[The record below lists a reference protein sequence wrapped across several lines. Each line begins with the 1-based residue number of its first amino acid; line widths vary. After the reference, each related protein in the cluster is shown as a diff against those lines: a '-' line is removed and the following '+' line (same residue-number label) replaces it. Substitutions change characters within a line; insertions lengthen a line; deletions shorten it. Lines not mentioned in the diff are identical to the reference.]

1 LKNTIWKISNA
12 DCKKLSMDEIEF
24 IKSRDFWVDDN
35 FTITVNENGELN
47 IKNVVTPEQTFGYYE
62 VKSGNVCMIRGEN
75 LGKLPIKFGH
85 VDGGIDLAGCGLT
98 TLENLPKT
106 MFGSLH
112 LYGNDLTDYFM
123 SIKEDDFHLWEN
135 LYWYNIIKE
144 YPFLINLAKKYNIED
159 SLAPL
164 KRLINE
170 NSLTKL
176 YLE

>member
-1 LKNTIWKISNA
+1 
-12 DCKKLSMDEIEF
+12 MDEIEF

-47 IKNVVTPEQTFGYYE
+47 IKSVVSFEQTFGY
-62 VKSGNVCMIRGEN
+62 VGNACSVNGKN

-112 LYGNDLTDYFM
+112 LYSNDLTDYFM
-123 SIKEDDFHLWEN
+123 NIKEEDFHLWEN
-135 LYWYNIIKE
+135 LGWYYIIKE
-144 YPFLINLAKKYNIED
+144 YPFLINLAKKYNRED

-170 NSLTKL
+170 NPLTKL